1 MTIRVIS
8 PSVPTVPTVPIVPS
22 VPTTPTVT
30 EGEARIIVERTV
42 KWIVAPST
50 CKTSVAVIWIHKRGN
65 KTSVSKTEGVVVVV
79 AIPKR

>member
-1 MTIRVIS
+1 MTMMPITVTT
-8 PSVPTVPTVPIVPS
+8 PSVPTVPSI
-22 VPTTPTVT
+22 PTTPTVA

-42 KWIVAPST
+42 KWIIAPST
-50 CKTSVAVIWIHKRGN
+50 CKTSVAVIRIHKRGN